1 MSRSQRAMLAAAVV
15 AMAVTA
21 CGKGGGGGGA
31 PRGGPALAV
40 DVAKAQQQDIATY
53 VTLDGQIAPVQEAT
67 LSSPQSG
74 NVAAVYVNEGQ
85 HVSSGQLL
93 AKLDDA
99 TLRASLAQQQAVV
112 QQQSAQLGSATL
124 QAPVTAAQA
133 SNTVVTAQQQLAQAR
148 NGVQTAQAAYQ
159 SALSTYNA
167 DKQLLAQGYV
177 AQTQY
182 EQARSQYVQ
191 AQQALNNARETQRQ
205 AVTALRYAQTQGAN
219 MMPIQGQQIAV
230 NRGQLA
236 AAQAQVRL
244 LETEIAQTSITAP
257 FNGVVTQR
265 LLDPGAFA
273 SPNQPVVRVSQIDS
287 VYVNVNVP
295 DDDLPYV
302 HARTPVTFSTSSL
315 GKKSYNAAVM
325 DVNATPTQGTLSY
338 RARVR
343 VANPSDLLRGG
354 MLVSVTVRKE
364 LHRGAVVVP
373 RTAVFQS
380 DTGANVY
387 TVAEMP
393 SPAPGAAG
401 APGGA
406 APAGGAPGGAAAGRG
421 SGRRGSAPPAI
432 DEGQADPGADR
443 AANGHAVRDRQRAG
457 SSRNDRDHDPAR
469 RAAGQQHR
477 RDRSARRRSTARS
490 TVMRSPA
497 VSRALAG
504 VALTALA
511 LASTP
516 AFAQPAAPAPA
527 ADRDPAPRCVDG
539 SACPRRPETPGPSGG
554 SAAINAT
561 AIPELLPAEQASPLP
576 FPAYGTPA
584 PVSDVRTVAG
594 VPQVITLRRPC

>member
-1 MSRSQRAMLAAAVV
+1 MLAAAVI

-21 CGKGGGGGGA
+21 CGKGGGGAG

-40 DVAKAQQQDIATY
+40 DVAKAQRQDIATF

-93 AKLDDA
+93 AKLDDS
-99 TLRASLAQQQAVV
+99 TLRASLAQQLAVV
-112 QQQSAQLGSATL
+112 QQQSAQLGSANL

-148 NGVQTAQAAYQ
+148 NGVQTAQAAYD

-167 DKQLLAQGYV
+167 DKQLLSQGYV

-191 AQQALNNARETQRQ
+191 AQQALNNAREAQRQ
-205 AVTALRYAQTQGAN
+205 AETALRYAQTQGRN
-219 MMPIQGQQIAV
+219 MMPIQSQQIAV

-273 SPNQPVVRVSQIDS
+273 SPNQPVVRVSQIDA

-295 DDDLPYV
+295 DDDLAYV
-302 HARTPVTFSTSSL
+302 HAGTPITFSTSSL
-315 GKKSYNAAVM
+315 GTKKYQAAVM

-380 DTGANVY
+380 DSGSNVY

-393 SPAPGAAG
+393 SPAPGASG

-406 APAGGAPGGAAAGRG
+406 APGGAPASGPPGPPPPKLMKAKQIPVQIGLQTDTQSEVISPQVQAGTTVITTRPDALQDN
-421 SGRRGSAPPAI
+421 STVAIAPPA
-432 DEGQADPGADR
+432 GG
-443 AANGHAVRDRQRAG
+443 
-457 SSRNDRDHDPAR
+457 
-469 RAAGQQHR
+469 
-477 RDRSARRRSTARS
+477 RRR
-490 TVMRSPA
+490 
-497 VSRALAG
+497 G
-504 VALTALA
+504 
-511 LASTP
+511 
-516 AFAQPAAPAPA
+516 AQ
-527 ADRDPAPRCVDG
+527 
-539 SACPRRPETPGPSGG
+539 
-554 SAAINAT
+554 
-561 AIPELLPAEQASPLP
+561 
-576 FPAYGTPA
+576 
-584 PVSDVRTVAG
+584 
-594 VPQVITLRRPC
+594 